1 MSVDFIFSALLTLL
15 AGIGIFL
22 MACQIMSSNLEAA
35 SSRRLKILFDKV
47 SDNKLIGVAIGA
59 IGTAAIQSSGAMTVM
74 VIGFVN
80 VGIMSLSQAAT
91 IIYGANIGTT
101 ITAQIVAL
109 GLSGDSLL
117 SLSTVFASFAGFG
130 AFLSFFSKSEKVKTI
145 GGILIGFGM
154 LFVGLTLMSDS
165 MEHFAHM
172 ESVKLFLASI
182 NNSIMLVCI
191 GIILTAIIQ
200 SSSVL
205 TSIALTMIVTNL
217 ISLEQGIYLIMGS
230 NIGSCVVAIIA
241 GITSGINAK
250 RTALIHLI
258 FNCFGVILFLVLGS
272 VLRVAS
278 NGTLTFGTIFEKLFI
293 TPQIQLAMFHTF
305 FNLFT
310 VAIMLPLTSLLVRIC
325 MHMIPDKE
333 ATEEGITPHFQ
344 FVDEKM
350 LRTPAIAIRQIKLEI
365 EKMAETAMENYNLA
379 LDMITTMNFDQLDKF
394 NSNEKQLNFLN
405 RELVQYI
412 VLLDGQQVNE
422 EDHQYLTSSIRS
434 IGDLERIGDYSE
446 NITEY
451 AQSLRDASETF
462 SDNAINS
469 IEELRQHIATL
480 YEKVMKAYIDLDIE
494 ALDEANE
501 IEEQVDDIR
510 DKMQSYYVEQL
521 SMGLC
526 TATVGSHYVSLAGDS
541 ERIADHLINVA
552 KTIRNLIDAP
562 YGV

>member
-80 VGIMSLSQAAT
+80 VGIMTLSQAAT

-165 MEHFAHM
+165 MESFAHM

-200 SSSVL
+200 SSS
-205 TSIALTMIVTNL
+205 
-217 ISLEQGIYLIMGS
+217 
-230 NIGSCVVAIIA
+230 
-241 GITSGINAK
+241 
-250 RTALIHLI
+250 
-258 FNCFGVILFLVLGS
+258 
-272 VLRVAS
+272 
-278 NGTLTFGTIFEKLFI
+278 
-293 TPQIQLAMFHTF
+293 
-305 FNLFT
+305 
-310 VAIMLPLTSLLVRIC
+310 
-325 MHMIPDKE
+325 
-333 ATEEGITPHFQ
+333 
-344 FVDEKM
+344 
-350 LRTPAIAIRQIKLEI
+350 
-365 EKMAETAMENYNLA
+365 
-379 LDMITTMNFDQLDKF
+379 
-394 NSNEKQLNFLN
+394 
-405 RELVQYI
+405 
-412 VLLDGQQVNE
+412 
-422 EDHQYLTSSIRS
+422 
-434 IGDLERIGDYSE
+434 
-446 NITEY
+446 
-451 AQSLRDASETF
+451 
-462 SDNAINS
+462 
-469 IEELRQHIATL
+469 
-480 YEKVMKAYIDLDIE
+480 
-494 ALDEANE
+494 
-501 IEEQVDDIR
+501 
-510 DKMQSYYVEQL
+510 
-521 SMGLC
+521 
-526 TATVGSHYVSLAGDS
+526 
-541 ERIADHLINVA
+541 
-552 KTIRNLIDAP
+552 
-562 YGV
+562 

>member
-80 VGIMSLSQAAT
+80 VGIMTLSQAAT

-165 MEHFAHM
+165 MESFAHM

-182 NNSIMLVCI
+182 NNSIMLVLI

-278 NGTLTFGTIFEKLFI
+278 NGTLSFGTIFENLFI

-305 FNLFT
+305 FNVFT
-310 VAIMLPLTSLLVRIC
+310 VAIMLPLTSPLVRIC

-333 ATEEGITPHFQ
+333 EQDDAIKPHFQ

-365 EKMAETAMENYNLA
+365 EKMAETAIENYNLA

-494 ALDEANE
+494 ALDEANV
-501 IEEQVDDIR
+501 IEEQVDEIR
-510 DKMQSYYVEQL
+510 DNMQSYYVEQL

>member
-1 MSVDFIFSALLTLL
+1 
-15 AGIGIFL
+15 
-22 MACQIMSSNLEAA
+22 
-35 SSRRLKILFDKV
+35 
-47 SDNKLIGVAIGA
+47 
-59 IGTAAIQSSGAMTVM
+59 
-74 VIGFVN
+74 
-80 VGIMSLSQAAT
+80 
-91 IIYGANIGTT
+91 
-101 ITAQIVAL
+101 
-109 GLSGDSLL
+109 
-117 SLSTVFASFAGFG
+117 
-130 AFLSFFSKSEKVKTI
+130 SEKVKTI

-165 MEHFAHM
+165 MESFAHM

-182 NNSIMLVCI
+182 NNSIMLVLI

-258 FNCFGVILFLVLGS
+258 FNCFGVILFLVLGC

-278 NGTLTFGTIFEKLFI
+278 NGTLTFGTIFENLFI

-325 MHMIPDKE
+325 MHIVPNKE
-333 ATEEGITPHFQ
+333 EDTVQSFTPNFH

-494 ALDEANE
+494 ALDEANV
-501 IEEQVDDIR
+501 IEEQVDEIR
-510 DKMQSYYVEQL
+510 DNMQSYYVEQL

>member
-80 VGIMSLSQAAT
+80 VGIMTLSQAAT

-165 MEHFAHM
+165 MESFAHM

-182 NNSIMLVCI
+182 NNSIMLVLI

-258 FNCFGVILFLVLGS
+258 FNCFGVILFLVLGC

-278 NGTLTFGTIFEKLFI
+278 NGTLTFGTIFENLFI

-333 ATEEGITPHFQ
+333 ATEEAITPHFQ

-494 ALDEANE
+494 ALDEANV
-501 IEEQVDDIR
+501 IEEQVDEIR
-510 DKMQSYYVEQL
+510 DNMQSYYVEQL

>member
-80 VGIMSLSQAAT
+80 VGIMTLSQAAT

-165 MEHFAHM
+165 MESFAHM

-182 NNSIMLVCI
+182 NNSIMLVLI

-258 FNCFGVILFLVLGS
+258 FNCFGVILFLVLGC

-278 NGTLTFGTIFEKLFI
+278 NGTLTFGTIFENLFI

-365 EKMAETAMENYNLA
+365 EKMAETAMENYNL
-379 LDMITTMNFDQLDKF
+379 T
-394 NSNEKQLNFLN
+394 
-405 RELVQYI
+405 
-412 VLLDGQQVNE
+412 
-422 EDHQYLTSSIRS
+422 
-434 IGDLERIGDYSE
+434 
-446 NITEY
+446 
-451 AQSLRDASETF
+451 
-462 SDNAINS
+462 
-469 IEELRQHIATL
+469 
-480 YEKVMKAYIDLDIE
+480 
-494 ALDEANE
+494 
-501 IEEQVDDIR
+501 
-510 DKMQSYYVEQL
+510 KM
-521 SMGLC
+521 
-526 TATVGSHYVSLAGDS
+526 
-541 ERIADHLINVA
+541 
-552 KTIRNLIDAP
+552 
-562 YGV
+562 